1 VNRTLAEA
9 FRAAGCGVAYALRTQ
24 RNLRIQCA
32 VAAGVLALAL
42 VVDASATEVALLA
55 VACGLVLG
63 LELVNTAVE
72 VLVDGLW
79 PQPSEA
85 ARRGEDTSAA
95 AGVLGAAAGAAGGGG
110 GVGPARLGRGGGAA
124 AGGEGRRGAGGG
136 VGAVGEGRGVER
148 GSTGVAGVG
157 EGRWPRLSAGGGGG
171 TETGA
176 AGGGGGAGAGGG
188 GGAVVLGPPLL
199 ARLGVPATWVKPTV
213 AAVGAL
219 AAAAAAAWRTLRR
232 PSGPVERPSGPVLK

>member
-85 ARRGEDTSAA
+85 ARRVKDTSAA
-95 AGVLGAAAGAAGGGG
+95 A
-110 GVGPARLGRGGGAA
+110 
-124 AGGEGRRGAGGG
+124 
-136 VGAVGEGRGVER
+136 
-148 GSTGVAGVG
+148 
-157 EGRWPRLSAGGGGG
+157 
-171 TETGA
+171 
-176 AGGGGGAGAGGG
+176 
-188 GGAVVLGPPLL
+188 VVLGIERGARVVRTHDVRFTVRL
-199 ARLGVPATWVKPTV
+199 ARTLEGLLGMVPVPDTTESFVRQTGWTN
-213 AAVGAL
+213 
-219 AAAAAAAWRTLRR
+219 T
-232 PSGPVERPSGPVLK
+232 

>member
-1 VNRTLAEA
+1 VDCEEAQAAVNRTLAEA

-72 VLVDGLW
+72 VLVDPL
-79 PQPSEA
+79 
-85 ARRGEDTSAA
+85 
-95 AGVLGAAAGAAGGGG
+95 
-110 GVGPARLGRGGGAA
+110 LGR
-124 AGGEGRRGAGGG
+124 R
-136 VGAVGEGRGVER
+136 
-148 GSTGVAGVG
+148 
-157 EGRWPRLSAGGGGG
+157 
-171 TETGA
+171 
-176 AGGGGGAGAGGG
+176 
-188 GGAVVLGPPLL
+188 
-199 ARLGVPATWVKPTV
+199 GVPATWVKPTG